1 MYRTGHNPLWSLA
14 VEEHFYL
21 CFPIIFSIWLKWKR
35 RSVLPFVIFCCLV
48 ALWREIVFVHFPLS
62 RESIY
67 IRTDTRI
74 DAIAFGVIFAICS
87 ASYKSFLEQPVVS
100 RIMLALGIVMLLGSY
115 EFRNENFR
123 IVFMYSVQGLSIVAI
138 LNYVIFANDAVAIVT
153 RRLLE
158 ANIAVYV
165 GKISYVLYLWHLPV
179 LFLLRDT
186 YGKRFAVT
194 FVAGLLS
201 VALSV
206 ATYSFV
212 EKPILQLRRSFG
224 SHAT

>member
-1 MYRTGHNPLWSLA
+1 
-14 VEEHFYL
+14 
-21 CFPIIFSIWLKWKR
+21 
-35 RSVLPFVIFCCLV
+35 
-48 ALWREIVFVHFPLS
+48 
-62 RESIY
+62 
-67 IRTDTRI
+67 
-74 DAIAFGVIFAICS
+74 
-87 ASYKSFLEQPVVS
+87 
-100 RIMLALGIVMLLGSY
+100 MLALGIVMLLGSY

>member
-1 MYRTGHNPLWSLA
+1 
-14 VEEHFYL
+14 
-21 CFPIIFSIWLKWKR
+21 
-35 RSVLPFVIFCCLV
+35 LV
-48 ALWREIVFVHFPLS
+48 PLWREIVFVHFPLS
-62 RESIY
+62 RKSIY

-100 RIMLALGIVMLLGSY
+100 RIMLAIGIVILLGSY

-138 LNYVIFANDAVAIVT
+138 LNYVIFANDAVAIAT

-201 VALSV
+201 VALS
-206 ATYSFV
+206 
-212 EKPILQLRRSFG
+212 LRHIVLWRSRFCNSG
-224 SHAT
+224 AASDHTPLRTVGETRCLTAEGGGPSTRHRRIGR